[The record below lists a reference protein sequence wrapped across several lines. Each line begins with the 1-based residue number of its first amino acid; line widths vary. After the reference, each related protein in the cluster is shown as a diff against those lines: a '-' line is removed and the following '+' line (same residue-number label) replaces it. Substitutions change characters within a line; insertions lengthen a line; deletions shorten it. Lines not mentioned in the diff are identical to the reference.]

1 MTALPFASVHAVAE
15 PGLVATAEVIGRDVA
30 GPAADDVDRDARFP
44 HESIAA
50 LRDAGLFGALVPTR
64 FGGAGCSY
72 AELTAMCTALGRYC
86 SSTAMVF
93 AMHQIQVACVVD
105 YGQGIPHFD
114 DFLREI
120 ASAGRLIASATTEAA
135 TGGDVRSSAC
145 AVEYSGDAI
154 SLTKDASVISYG
166 EYVDDVLVTARRNP
180 AATVNDQVIVH
191 VAKPNLILEP
201 SGDWDTLGM
210 RGTRSIGF
218 MLHATGT
225 VDDIIPTPY
234 SEVSGATM
242 LPVSHL
248 TWAALWLGIAEASM
262 ERARA
267 FVRAAARKTPGQ
279 VPLGARHLGRA
290 SAVMARVRALID
302 AAVDEYECTRAN
314 PDRASSMTFAL
325 HMNNLKL
332 AVSSDV
338 LEIVQTAMTIC
349 GIAGYRNDSSYSI
362 GRLLRD
368 ANSAPLMVH
377 NDRILEHNATLL
389 CLVKDA

>member
-1 MTALPFASVHAVAE
+1 MTALPLASVPDGPA
-15 PGLVATAEVIGRDVA
+15 LVATADAIGRAVA
-30 GPAADDVDRDARFP
+30 APVADAVDRDARFP
-44 HESIAA
+44 HESVAA
-50 LRDAGLFGALVPTR
+50 LRDAGLLGALVPTHY
-64 FGGAGCSY
+64 GGAGCSY
-72 AELTAMCTALGRYC
+72 RELTAMCTALGRYC

-105 YGQGIPHFD
+105 YGQGSPHFD

-120 ASAGRLIASATTEAA
+120 ATNGRLIASATTEAG
-135 TGGDVRSSAC
+135 TGGDVRSSVC
-145 AVEYSGDAI
+145 AVEYADGAI

-166 EYVDDVLVTARRNP
+166 EFVDDVLVTARRDVD
-180 AATVNDQVIVH
+180 AAISDQVIVH
-191 VAKPNLILEP
+191 VAKPNLTLEP
-201 SGDWDTLGM
+201 IGDWDTLGM

-218 MLHATGT
+218 LLRATGT

-234 SEVSGATM
+234 AEVSGATM

-248 TWAALWLGIAEASM
+248 TWAALWLGIGEASV

-267 FVRAAARKTPGQ
+267 FVRAAARKSPGQ
-279 VPLGARHLGRA
+279 VPLGARHLARA
-290 SAVMARVRALID
+290 SLITARVRALLD
-302 AAVDEYECTRAN
+302 VAVGEYERTRRN

-332 AVSSDV
+332 AVSTDV
-338 LEIVQTAMTIC
+338 LEVVQIAMTVC
-349 GIAGYRNDSSYSI
+349 GIAGYRNDSEYSI

-377 NDRILEHNATLL
+377 NDRILEHNASLL
-389 CLVKDA
+389 CLVKES